1 MDHLSLLFIIGSD
14 VLSVWGQGEEAG
26 KEQLRTLQKTLDAS
40 VELCKQAEAT
50 WEQRHMDHTAEMV
63 CTWPSAVLPSSA
75 ILSRCGCL
83 QTRAGGDPC
92 GGGGGAGERQ
102 QQREAVVARRQGQG
116 EPQPSGRGVA
126 GG

>member
-1 MDHLSLLFIIGSD
+1 MDRRSLLGSH

-63 CTWPSAVLPSSA
+63 RTWPSAVSRSSA
-75 ILSRCGCL
+75 ILSRCG
-83 QTRAGGDPC
+83 AGGDPC

-102 QQREAVVARRQGQG
+102 RQREAVVARRQGQG
-116 EPQPSGRGVA
+116 KPQPSGRRVA